1 MSILIE
7 SPLSVP
13 LGRKRQFI
21 LNLNN
26 FRNLYFRS
34 LNQAKIIYKMIM
46 KERLKEAVWWELDR
60 VGIIYQVHKGD
71 KRKYDVGN
79 VASIHQKFFEDA
91 LTELGYISDD
101 NKDNIP
107 ITAFVN
113 GELDKGNPRVDIYIY
128 NLKDKTDTSKFYK
141 DLRQYGK
148 DVIKKK

>member
-13 LGRKRQFI
+13 LRRKRQFI

-46 KERLKEAVWWELDR
+46 KERLKESVWWGLER

-71 KRKYDVGN
+71 KRKYDVGDL
-79 VASIHQKFFEDA
+79 ASVHQKFFEDA
-91 LTELGYISDD
+91 LPGLGYM
-101 NKDNIP
+101 
-107 ITAFVN
+107 
-113 GELDKGNPRVDIYIY
+113 
-128 NLKDKTDTSKFYK
+128 
-141 DLRQYGK
+141 
-148 DVIKKK
+148 